1 MYSLELTGGPQ
12 ITVRHRSYVSS
23 YATDGSLPNPLEAF
37 YAAITACAGVYAQK
51 ACSKM
56 AIDSSGIAISCKPFA
71 QPGNTLVPK
80 KIKTTVHFPPQFS
93 EEQRAKIVTAISQCA
108 VKEIVKAGSSID
120 FEVSSE

>member
-12 ITVRHRSYVSS
+12 INVKHRTFVSN

-56 AIDSSGIAISCKPFA
+56 AVDCGGMVIACKPFA
-71 QPGNTLVPK
+71 QPGNPLVPK
-80 KIKTTVHFPPQFS
+80 KIKTTVHFPPHFS
-93 EEQRAKIVTAISQCA
+93 EAQRANVMASISQCA

-120 FEVSSE
+120 FEVVSE